1 MGRHSNIPATFE
13 TPKNLKRRKKM
24 KTMKQIT
31 AVVLACALLSPTAAA
46 EGGLDEIIERGKIA
60 IAVPLDFAPFGS
72 AGPDLQPQGYDIDM
86 ARLIAENL
94 EVDLELVPVTTTNRI
109 PYLQTGKVDLVI
121 SCMGA
126 SPKRAKVVWF
136 SAAYAP
142 FFSGVF
148 APEEVQISDY
158 ADLAGKTIGVTRGAL
173 EDLELTRRAP
183 EDANIRRFE
192 DNATTIASYLSGQV
206 DVLVTGNT
214 AAAQIT
220 KDNPDKSLKTKIVIK
235 LSPCFVGM
243 RKGESDLLH
252 WVNVFILHKKL
263 GGELDEMSV
272 RWFGEPLPE
281 LPTF

>member
-1 MGRHSNIPATFE
+1 
-13 TPKNLKRRKKM
+13 M
-24 KTMKQIT
+24 KTAKKLIA
-31 AVVLACALLSPTAAA
+31 AVAACALLLPSAAAA
-46 EGGLDEIIERGKIA
+46 EGGLEDIIERGKIA

-72 AGPDLQPQGYDIDM
+72 AGPDLQPQGYDVDV
-86 ARLIAENL
+86 AKLIAEDL
-94 EVDLELVPVTTTNRI
+94 EVELELVPVTTTNRI

-126 SPKRAKVVWF
+126 SPKRAQVVWF

-148 APEEVQISDY
+148 APEATNISEY
-158 ADLAGKTIGVTRGAL
+158 ADLSGKTIGVTRGAL
-173 EDLELTRRAP
+173 EDLEITRRAP
-183 EDANIRRFE
+183 EGADIRRFE

-214 AAAQIT
+214 AAAQIS
-220 KDNPDKSLKTKIVIK
+220 KDHPDKSLKTKIVIK
-235 LSPCFVGM
+235 LSPCFVGV
-243 RKGESDLLH
+243 RKGEADLLH

-263 GGELDEMSV
+263 GGDLDEMSN

>member
-1 MGRHSNIPATFE
+1 MKLT
-13 TPKNLKRRKKM
+13 KK
-24 KTMKQIT
+24 IAA
-31 AVVLACALLSPTAAA
+31 AVAVCALLSPSAAAA
-46 EGGLDEIIERGKIA
+46 EGVLDNIIERGKIA
-60 IAVPLDFAPFGS
+60 VGVPLDFAPFGS
-72 AGPDLQPQGYDIDM
+72 AGPDLKPQGYDIDM
-86 ARLIAENL
+86 AKLIAKDLDVE
-94 EVDLELVPVTTTNRI
+94 LELVPVITTNRI

-126 SPKRAKVVWF
+126 TPKRAQVIWF

-148 APEEVQISDY
+148 APEDANISEY
-158 ADLAGKTIGVTRGAL
+158 ADLSGKTIGVTRGAL
-173 EDLELTRRAP
+173 EDLELTKRAP
-183 EDANIRRFE
+183 EGADIRRFE

-214 AAAQIT
+214 AAAQIS
-220 KDNPDKSLKTKIVIK
+220 KDHPDKSLKTKILIK

-243 RKGESDLLH
+243 RKGEVDLQH

-263 GGELDEMSV
+263 GGELDEMAI

>member
-1 MGRHSNIPATFE
+1 MKI
-13 TPKNLKRRKKM
+13 LKK
-24 KTMKQIT
+24 I
-31 AVVLACALLSPTAAA
+31 AVAVAACALSFSPAAAA
-46 EGGLDEIIERGKIA
+46 EGGLDDIIERGKIA

-72 AGPDLQPQGYDIDM
+72 AGPDLKPQGYDIDM
-86 ARLIAENL
+86 ANLIAEDL
-94 EVDLELVPVTTTNRI
+94 GVELELVPVTTTNRI

-126 SPKRAKVVWF
+126 SPKRAQVVWF

-148 APEEVQISDY
+148 APEEADISGY
-158 ADLAGKTIGVTRGAL
+158 ADLAGKTLGVTRGAL
-173 EDLELTRRAP
+173 EDLEITRRAP
-183 EDANIRRFE
+183 ESANIRRFE

-214 AAAQIT
+214 AAAQISR
-220 KDNPDKSLKTKIVIK
+220 DNPDKSLKTKIVIK
-235 LSPCFVGM
+235 LSPCFVGV
-243 RKGESDLLH
+243 RKGEFDLLH

-263 GGELDEMSV
+263 GGELDEMSI
-272 RWFGEPLPE
+272 RWFGEPLPD